1 MGAVTN
7 VRHHPLFLL
16 LAVVA
21 GFAVARL
28 ATAAGWGAAGVSV
41 GSLLLIAGM
50 IGLFA
55 IVDARHPAARS
66 RQR

>member
-1 MGAVTN
+1 MTN
-7 VRHHPLFLL
+7 VRRHPLFLL

-28 ATAAGWGAAGVSV
+28 AIAAGWGAGGVSV

-50 IGLFA
+50 IGAFA
-55 IVDARHPAARS
+55 IVDARHPSADGH
-66 RQR
+66 QR